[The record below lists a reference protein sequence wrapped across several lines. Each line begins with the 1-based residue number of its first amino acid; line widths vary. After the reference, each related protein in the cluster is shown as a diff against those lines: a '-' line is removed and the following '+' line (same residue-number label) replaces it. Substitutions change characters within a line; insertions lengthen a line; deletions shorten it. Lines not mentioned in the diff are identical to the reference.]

1 VNHTT
6 PHKPINQLVAVIVA
20 TLILALLFSGCSSG
34 MFENR
39 VTCTIDG
46 KRAQI
51 VSKWGALGI
60 ASELTEAD
68 ALAICKG
75 QGVKL

>member
-1 VNHTT
+1 MNYTA

-20 TLILALLFSGCSSG
+20 TLILALLFSGCASTL
-34 MFENR
+34 FENR

-46 KRAQI
+46 RRAKI
-51 VSKWGALGI
+51 VSQWGGFGI